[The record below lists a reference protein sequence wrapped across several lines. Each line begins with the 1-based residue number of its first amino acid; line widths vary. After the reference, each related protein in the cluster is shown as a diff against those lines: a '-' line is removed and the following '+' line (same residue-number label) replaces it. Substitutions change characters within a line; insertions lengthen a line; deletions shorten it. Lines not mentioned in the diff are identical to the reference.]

1 MLARAVAAL
10 ADGRK
15 AALAAA
21 AHRLV
26 ETLPGDPARSAVV
39 EPWRRGPVVEPGL
52 IVDLMTALEQIDQ
65 DLAGHVADH
74 ILTWPKTYSF
84 DAVLVPAVRSLVGS
98 GVIRGSTAV
107 ERLRAACLGH
117 LRVRIAQ
124 PLEAPRDWQR
134 TSALACSCR
143 DCTELGRFLTDAERR
158 VWSFKAAEARRG
170 HVSGTVARARCDLD
184 LTTEK
189 RGSPYTLVCT
199 KNQASYD
206 RRVKQRKQDLEDLA
220 QLDP

>member
-1 MLARAVAAL
+1 LLARAVAQL
-10 ADGRK
+10 ADGHK
-15 AALAAA
+15 AGLAAA
-21 AHRLV
+21 ARGLV
-26 ETLPGDPARSAVV
+26 DALPGDPARPAVF

-52 IVDLMTALEQIDQ
+52 IVDLMIALEQIDQ

-98 GVIRGSTAV
+98 GVIRDSTAV
-107 ERLRAACLGH
+107 ERLRAVCLNH
-117 LRVRIAQ
+117 LRARITQ
-124 PLEAPRDWQR
+124 PLDAPKDWQR
-134 TSALACSCR
+134 TSALACNCR
-143 DCTELGRFLTDAERR
+143 DCAELGRFLADPERR
-158 VWSFKAAEARRG
+158 VWGFKAAESKRA
-170 HVSGTVARARCDLD
+170 HVSETVARARCDLD

-206 RRVKQRKQDLEDLA
+206 RRAKQRKQDLEDLA